1 MLKILRWRKAGER
14 TVILGYSGGLSV
26 ITRMLTRR
34 RGRHEQQNKKND
46 TMIEAEIRLS
56 HSKDRRNSHE
66 PRNTG
71 RLWKVLKG
79 RKKIFSWSLKKRF
92 FPGA

>member
-1 MLKILRWRKAGER
+1 MRWRKARER

-26 ITRMLTRR
+26 ITRILTRR

-46 TMIEAEIRLS
+46 MMTEAEIRLS
-56 HSKDRRNSHE
+56 HSKDKRSSHE

-79 RKKIFSWSLKKRF
+79 RKKIFFLEPKEKIFSWSLKK
-92 FPGA
+92 